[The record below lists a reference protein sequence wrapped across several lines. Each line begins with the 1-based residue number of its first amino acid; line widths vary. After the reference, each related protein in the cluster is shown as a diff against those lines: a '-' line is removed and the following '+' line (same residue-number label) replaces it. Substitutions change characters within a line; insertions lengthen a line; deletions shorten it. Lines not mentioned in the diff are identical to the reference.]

1 MTTMRRRREFA
12 ALVLTKRGRPVTEG
26 YVHMEI
32 ETSINGR
39 VREHRWSGKISSLTA
54 PAAVLHGPYQLRPL
68 DRSDLFPIQ
77 VVQGAGQRFG
87 ITSDEYLFLGEG
99 DPPEIAAKGRNR

>member
-12 ALVLTKRGRPVTEG
+12 ALILTKMGRPVTEG

-39 VREHRWSGKISSLTA
+39 AREHRWSGKISSLTV
-54 PAAVLHGPYQLRPL
+54 PTSVLHGTYQLRPL
-68 DRSDLFPIQ
+68 DRTDLFPIR
-77 VVQGAGQRFG
+77 VVQGAGQRLG

-99 DPPEIAAKGRNR
+99 DPPEIAAKSRNQ

>member
-1 MTTMRRRREFA
+1 M
-12 ALVLTKRGRPVTEG
+12 
-26 YVHMEI
+26 HMEI

-54 PAAVLHGPYQLRPL
+54 PASVLHGPYQLRPL

-99 DPPEIAAKGRNR
+99 DPPEITAKGRNR

>member
-12 ALVLTKRGRPVTEG
+12 ALVLTELGRPITEG

-39 VREHRWSGKISSLTA
+39 VREHRWSGKLSSLTV
-54 PAAVLHGPYQLRPL
+54 PTSVLHGPYQLRPL
-68 DRSDLFPIQ
+68 DRADAFPIR
-77 VVQGAGQRFG
+77 VVEGAEQRLG

-99 DPPEIAAKGRNR
+99 DPPEIAAKGWNR

>member
-54 PAAVLHGPYQLRPL
+54 PASDTPGSARKRPK
-68 DRSDLFPIQ
+68 S
-77 VVQGAGQRFG
+77 
-87 ITSDEYLFLGEG
+87 
-99 DPPEIAAKGRNR
+99 